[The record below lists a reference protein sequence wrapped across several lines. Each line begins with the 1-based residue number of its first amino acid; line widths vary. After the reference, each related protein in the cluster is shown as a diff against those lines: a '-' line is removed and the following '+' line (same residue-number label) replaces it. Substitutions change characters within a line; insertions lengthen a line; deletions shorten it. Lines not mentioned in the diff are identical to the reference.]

1 MIINHLNRTWRSF
14 ALAALFAAFSQH
26 TKAQDLTTKYERS
39 GARETVTYAEC
50 IDYWKTLVRRFPQ
63 LHIRE
68 IGATDAGFPL
78 HLVTLSPDRD
88 FDYASLHRKNRRI
101 ILINNGIHPGEPD
114 GIDAT
119 MMLVRDLCLGKKKLP
134 ANVTLAIIPI
144 YNIGG
149 ALNRSEFFRVDQNG
163 PDAFGSRGNAQNLD
177 LNRDF
182 IKADSRNAR
191 TFHQIYH
198 LTDPDVF
205 VDNHVSNG
213 ADYQHVMTLLATQHG
228 KLGGVMGAYLHDTF
242 EPALYKM
249 MAEKGYDLLP
259 YVNHFGPTPDS
270 GWTAFADGPRYSSG
284 YTTLFHTF
292 GFVPETHMLKPYK
305 QRVEATYALMECFIR
320 FTSENSNKI
329 KALRDAT
336 RASVKTQ
343 ESFPLSWQP
352 DVSRPQLYTFK
363 GYEAGYKPSE
373 VSGLP
378 RLYYDRNK
386 PYEKQIRIF
395 NHFEPDNFV
404 TKPEA
409 YIIPQGWWTV
419 IELLQNNKVQMK
431 RLTRD
436 TIITVEVYTIKD
448 IKTVAQP
455 YEKHYMHHGVTT
467 ETSQQKIAFR
477 KGDYLIPMNQAA
489 NRFVVETLEPKGA
502 DSYFAWNFFDA
513 ILGKKEGYSTYVF
526 EDTAGEFL
534 RQNPEVRK
542 ALETRRASDSS
553 FAKSGGDQLNFV
565 YRQSPWNEPGFMR
578 YPVFR
583 IVK

>member
-1 MIINHLNRTWRSF
+1 MILNLLNHFWRPL
-14 ALAALFAAFSQH
+14 ALAALLSATTYSAE
-26 TKAQDLTTKYERS
+26 AQDLTTKYERTA
-39 GARETVTYAEC
+39 ARETVTYAEC
-50 IDYWKTLVRRFPQ
+50 ISYWKMLARKFPQ
-63 LHIRE
+63 LRIRE

-88 FDYASLHRKNRRI
+88 FDYASLRRKNRRI

-149 ALNRSEFFRVDQNG
+149 ALNRTEYYRVDQNG
-163 PDAFGSRGNAQNLD
+163 PAAFGSRGNAQNLD

-205 VDNHVSNG
+205 IDNHVSNG
-213 ADYQHVMTLLATQHG
+213 ADYQHIMTLLSTQYG
-228 KLGGVMGAYLHDTF
+228 KLGGPMGAYLHETF

-249 MAEKGYDLLP
+249 MQEKGYDLLP

-292 GFVPETHMLKPYK
+292 GFVPETHMLKPYQ

-320 FTSENSNKI
+320 FTSENSTRI
-329 KALRDAT
+329 RELREATKAA
-336 RASVKTQ
+336 VKTQ
-343 ESFPLSWQP
+343 ERFPLSWEP
-352 DVSRPQLYTFK
+352 DTNKPQWYTFK
-363 GYEAGYKPSE
+363 GFEPGYKPSE

-378 RLYYDRNK
+378 RLYYDRTK

-395 NHFEPDNFV
+395 NHFEPGNFV
-404 TKPEA
+404 DRPEA
-409 YIIPQGWWTV
+409 YIIPQGWWAV
-419 IELLQNNKVQMK
+419 IELLQGNKVQMR
-431 RLTRD
+431 RLDRD
-436 TIITVEVYTIKD
+436 TTIEVETYTIRD
-448 IKTVAQP
+448 FKTSATP
-455 YEKHYMHHGVTT
+455 YEKHYLHYGVK
-467 ETSQQKIAFR
+467 TSVSKQKIAFR
-477 KGDYLIPMNQAA
+477 KGDYFIPMNQAA
-489 NRFVVETLEPKGA
+489 NRYLVETLEPGGA
-502 DSYFAWNFFDA
+502 DSFLAWNFFDA
-513 ILGKKEGYSTYVF
+513 VLGQKEGYSSYVF

-534 RQNPEVRK
+534 RAHPEVREG
-542 ALETRRASDSS
+542 LEARRASDTA
-553 FAKSGGDQLNFV
+553 FAKSGSAQLNFV
-565 YRQSPWNEPGFMR
+565 YRQSPWNEPGYMR

-583 IVK
+583 VVK

>member
-1 MIINHLNRTWRSF
+1 MIFNSLNRKWRPL
-14 ALAALFAAFSQH
+14 ALAALLAASFQ
-26 TKAQDLTTKYERS
+26 TAQAQDLTTKYERS

-50 IDYWKTLVRRFPQ
+50 IDYWKMLVRRFPQ

-68 IGATDAGFPL
+68 IGSTDAGFPL

-119 MMLVRDLCLGKKKLP
+119 MMLARDICLGKKKLP
-134 ANVTLAIIPI
+134 ANVTLAIIPL

-149 ALNRSEFFRVDQNG
+149 SLNRSEFYRVDQNG

-213 ADYQHVMTLLATQHG
+213 ADYQHIMTLLSTQHG
-228 KLGGVMGAYLHDTF
+228 KLGGPMGAWLHDTF

-249 MAEKGYDLLP
+249 MQEKGYDLLP

-320 FTSENSNKI
+320 FTSENSARI

-336 RASVKTQ
+336 KAAVKTQ
-343 ESFPLSWQP
+343 EKFPLSWEP
-352 DVSRPQLYTFK
+352 DMNTPQWYTFK
-363 GYEAGYKPSE
+363 GFEAGYKPSE

-378 RLYYDRNK
+378 RLFYDRSK

-395 NHFEPDNFV
+395 NHFEPGNFV
-404 TKPEA
+404 TRPEA
-409 YIIPQGWWTV
+409 YLIPQGWWAV
-419 IELLQNNKVQMK
+419 IELLQGNQVKMR
-431 RLTRD
+431 RLQRD
-436 TIITVEVYTIKD
+436 TTIEVETYTIKD
-448 IKTVAQP
+448 FKTVTSP
-455 YEKHYMHHGVTT
+455 YEKHYLHFGVKT
-467 ETSQQKIAFR
+467 ETSRQRIAFR
-477 KGDYLIPMNQAA
+477 KGDWYIPMDQAA
-489 NRFVVETLEPKGA
+489 NRYLVETLEPGGA
-502 DSYFAWNFFDA
+502 DSFLAWNFFDA
-513 ILGKKEGYSTYVF
+513 ILGQKEGYSSYVF
-526 EDTAGEFL
+526 EDTAGEYL
-534 RQNPEVRK
+534 RSHPEVKK
-542 ALETRRASDSS
+542 ALEERRAGDST
-553 FAKSGGDQLNFV
+553 FAKSGSAQLNFV

-583 IVK
+583 VVK